1 MTNNYRVVRAR
12 AQTGDDLLGRLLH
25 SSVGLIAE
33 ETLEFGRCLG
43 AL

>member
-1 MTNNYRVVRAR
+1 VGSLLLLRLALGR
-12 AQTGDDLLGRLLH
+12 LGRLLS